1 MLKNFDTE
9 AVFSLIAPRP
19 MLQLN
24 GDSDPSC
31 PVDGIEILEKKVG
44 AVYGMYGKP
53 DHFQSVVYRDT
64 GHIYL
69 PDMKRRMVAWF
80 LKHLPPEGKDQQ

>member
-1 MLKNFDTE
+1 MAETRYRLSELAERVNGE
-9 AVFSLIAPRP
+9 
-19 MLQLN
+19 LN
-24 GDSDPSC
+24 GDGDTTC

-44 AVYGMYGKP
+44 AVYRMYGKP

-64 GHIYL
+64 GHVYL

-80 LKHLPPEGKDQQ
+80 TEHLPPSR